1 MENIKEE
8 IKTLQNNY
16 RRMCLNDVASN
27 NDCEQ
32 IRKRFVE
39 LQKVV
44 DFMEKYATG
53 LDT

>member
-1 MENIKEE
+1 MENIKSE
-8 IKTLQNNY
+8 ITDLQNKY

-44 DFMEKYATG
+44 DFLVKYAG
-53 LDT
+53 AS